1 MNDIGKKIKQLRIEK
16 GLTQSQLANRLM
28 LTRSIISAYEAST
41 RTPSLDILIKL
52 AYIFNVSTD
61 YLLGLKS
68 AKNIDISSLT
78 PSQSEIIMKLMEEF
92 KIWHIY
98 SKFQHHLLFTNI
110 INLFTIKFL
119 HAKIFKRVQLVEKPS
134 SKVNSRN

>member
-92 KIWHIY
+92 KI
-98 SKFQHHLLFTNI
+98 
-110 INLFTIKFL
+110 
-119 HAKIFKRVQLVEKPS
+119 
-134 SKVNSRN
+134 